1 MTCAA
6 LEVSC
11 TGTDQDL
18 IFTDDALAAS
28 PAYAAVRVHDDRAAL
43 NKGVDQPFLQ
53 CLKINGLT
61 CRNDKKTNL
70 FCNMSAL

>member
-6 LEVSC
+6 LEVSR
-11 TGTDQDL
+11 TGADQDFVL
-18 IFTDDALAAS
+18 ADHTLAAA

-61 CRNDKKTNL
+61 CRNDKKTNF

>member
-1 MTCAA
+1 MSCTA
-6 LEVSC
+6 LEVSGTC
-11 TGTDQDL
+11 TDQDF
-18 IFTDDALAAS
+18 IFTNYTLTAS

-61 CRNDKKTNL
+61 CRNDKETNL